1 MEKRCG
7 EVEGKR
13 NSKAHGF
20 KWLDSITDA
29 VDANWS
35 KHHETVEHRGP
46 GRAAVPR
53 AERWTQLRDGTT
65 TAKLSLSAA
74 GCVRGAAQDQGDFID
89 VLERLHERC
98 VQRRQEGASLES
110 GRGLQPASS
119 T

>member
-29 VDANWS
+29 WTRIGA
-35 KHHETVEHRGP
+35 KYHETVEHRDPGVLQSPGP
-46 GRAAVPR
+46 RRGHNLETEQQR
-53 AERWTQLRDGTT
+53 
-65 TAKLSLSAA
+65 KLSLSAA
-74 GCVRGAAQDQGDFID
+74 GCVRGAAQDQGI
-89 VLERLHERC
+89 LLMPERLHERC
-98 VQRRQEGASLES
+98 AQRRQEGASLES